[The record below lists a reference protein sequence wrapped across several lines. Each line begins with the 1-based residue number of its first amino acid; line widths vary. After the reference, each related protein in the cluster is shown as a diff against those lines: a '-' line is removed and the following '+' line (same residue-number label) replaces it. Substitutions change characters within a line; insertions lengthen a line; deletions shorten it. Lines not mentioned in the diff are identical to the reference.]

1 MISVMISLHS
11 KQPKR
16 GMISCEKGYI
26 EIMEYPRAW
35 EVAITYADSGEVE
48 TIKAGNHEDALAYEL
63 ADMESAI
70 RGEGNCMQLGY
81 TKDVMDMMTAF
92 RNEWGFKYPE
102 EL

>member
-1 MISVMISLHS
+1 
-11 KQPKR
+11 
-16 GMISCEKGYI
+16 MISCEKGYI

-48 TIKAGNHEDALAYEL
+48 MIKAGNHEDALAYEL

-92 RNEWGFKYPE
+92 RNEWEFKYPE